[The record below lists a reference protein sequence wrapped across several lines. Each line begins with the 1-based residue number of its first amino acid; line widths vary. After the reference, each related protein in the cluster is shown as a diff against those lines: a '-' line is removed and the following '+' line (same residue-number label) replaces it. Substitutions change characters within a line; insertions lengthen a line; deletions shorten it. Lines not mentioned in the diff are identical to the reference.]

1 MIGLLLLVGLL
12 LAPTEQAGP
21 DVSPI
26 LDSLELRG
34 YYLDPGVDARVDEL
48 EALVD
53 RFGGVYFV
61 GLEIES
67 DADFVADR
75 LLDGVGSGTVVVL
88 TPSEIGAVSSEYDD
102 DEIDAALDE
111 TVATGGSSYEED
123 FEEFAASLTGTG
135 PVPEGGGFNLVPVLV
150 VVGVVAL
157 VGFFVWRGNAER
169 SQAKEK
175 LFGEARAEIR
185 QQMDVIATAIVE
197 LADDPR
203 VAGNDT
209 ATAHYREASET
220 FRQAESRLT
229 AASSLDQLE
238 DLSDDLDRARWQ
250 LDAAQALVEGRPLP
264 PEPTETAPPPPCFFD
279 PTHGTG
285 RVEAEIQTPA
295 GARKVMV
302 CEADAEKLRRGESP
316 HPRQIPYDSQPV
328 PAPQAPRTHGGL
340 GMDWLDVFSIL
351 VGGMGRGLPYD
362 WSGGPRR
369 RGGSRPGIPFP
380 SRGRGSASRGSRGR
394 GRRTR

>member
-1 MIGLLLLVGLL
+1 MIGLLLLAGLL
-12 LAPTEQAGP
+12 LAPVEQAGL
-21 DVSPI
+21 DVSSI

-34 YYLDPGVDARVDEL
+34 YYLDSGVEVSVDEI
-48 EALVD
+48 EVLVD
-53 RFGGVYFV
+53 RFEGVYFV
-61 GLEIES
+61 GLESEA
-67 DADFVADR
+67 DADAVADT
-75 LLDGVGSGTVVVL
+75 LLDGVGSGTIVVL
-88 TPSEIGAVSSEYDD
+88 TPSEIGAVSTQYDD
-102 DEIDAALDE
+102 EEIDSALDD
-111 TVATGGSSYEED
+111 TVATGGSSYGED
-123 FEEFAASLTGTG
+123 FTEFAASLTGAE
-135 PVPEGGGFNLVPVLV
+135 PVSEGGGFNLVPVLIGIGA
-150 VVGVVAL
+150 VGL
-157 VGFFVWRGNAER
+157 VGFFIWRGNAER
-169 SQAKEK
+169 DQAKEK

-209 ATAHYREASET
+209 ATSHYREASET

-264 PEPTETAPPPPCFFD
+264 PEPTEDAPPPCFFD

-316 HPRQIPYDSQPV
+316 DPRQIPYDSQPV
-328 PAPQAPRTHGGL
+328 PAPRAPRTHGGL

-369 RGGSRPGIPFP
+369 TSSRRPGIPFP

>member
-1 MIGLLLLVGLL
+1 VIGLLLLAGLL
-12 LAPTEQAGP
+12 LAPVEQAGP

-26 LDSLELRG
+26 VDSLELRG
-34 YYLDPGVDARVDEL
+34 YYLDAGVDAPVDEL
-48 EALVD
+48 EALAD
-53 RFGGVYFV
+53 RFEEVYFV
-61 GLEIES
+61 GLES
-67 DADFVADR
+67 DADADEVADT
-75 LLDGVGSGTVVVL
+75 LLDSVGSGTIVVL
-88 TPSEIGAVSSEYDD
+88 TPSEIGAVSTEYDD
-102 DEIDAALDE
+102 EEIDSALDD
-111 TVATGGSSYEED
+111 TVATGGSSYGED
-123 FEEFAASLTGTG
+123 FEEFAASLTGAE
-135 PVPEGGGFNLVPVLV
+135 PVSEGGGFNLVPVLV
-150 VVGVVAL
+150 VIGVLGL
-157 VGFFVWRGNAER
+157 VGLFIWRGNAER
-169 SQAKEK
+169 GRAKEK
-175 LFGEARAEIR
+175 LFEEARVEIR

-209 ATAHYREASET
+209 ATSHYREASET
-220 FRQAESRLT
+220 FRQAESRL
-229 AASSLDQLE
+229 AEASSLDQLE

-264 PEPTETAPPPPCFFD
+264 PEPTEDAPSPCFFD

-316 HPRQIPYDSQPV
+316 DPRQIPYDSQPV
-328 PAPQAPRTHGGL
+328 PAPRAPRTHGGL

-369 RGGSRPGIPFP
+369 RGGRRPGIPFP

>member
-1 MIGLLLLVGLL
+1 MIGLLLLAGLL
-12 LAPTEQAGP
+12 LAPVEQAGL
-21 DVSPI
+21 DVSSI

-34 YYLDPGVDARVDEL
+34 YYLDSGVEVSVDEI
-48 EALVD
+48 EVLVD
-53 RFGGVYFV
+53 RFEGVYFV
-61 GLEIES
+61 GLESEA
-67 DADFVADR
+67 DADAVADT
-75 LLDGVGSGTVVVL
+75 LLDGVGSGTIVVL
-88 TPSEIGAVSSEYDD
+88 TPSEIGAVSTQYDD
-102 DEIDAALDE
+102 EEIDSALDD
-111 TVATGGSSYEED
+111 TVATGGSSYGED
-123 FEEFAASLTGTG
+123 FTEFAASLTGAE
-135 PVPEGGGFNLVPVLV
+135 PVSEGGGFNLVPVLIGIGA
-150 VVGVVAL
+150 VGL
-157 VGFFVWRGNAER
+157 VGFFIWRGNAER
-169 SQAKEK
+169 DQAKEK

-209 ATAHYREASET
+209 ATSHYREASET

-264 PEPTETAPPPPCFFD
+264 PEPSEDAPPPCFFD

-316 HPRQIPYDSQPV
+316 DPRQIPYDSQPV
-328 PAPQAPRTHGGL
+328 PAPRAPRTHGGL

-369 RGGSRPGIPFP
+369 TSGRRPGIPFP